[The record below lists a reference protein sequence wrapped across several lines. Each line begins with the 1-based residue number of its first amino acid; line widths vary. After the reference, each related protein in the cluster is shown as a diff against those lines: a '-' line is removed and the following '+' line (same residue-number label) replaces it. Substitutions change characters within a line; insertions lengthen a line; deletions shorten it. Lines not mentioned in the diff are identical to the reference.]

1 VGRGQQRGGQRQ
13 GEEGDGLSYAL
24 RDPAA
29 AAFLG
34 GICERAERDR
44 LGLLL
49 PGMAPEQRDTNGSG
63 TRDPTRSPAGC
74 GRAGRAPSA

>member
-1 VGRGQQRGGQRQ
+1 
-13 GEEGDGLSYAL
+13 LSYAL
-24 RDPAA
+24 RDPA

-49 PGMAPEQRDTNGSG
+49 LPGMAPEQRDTNGAG